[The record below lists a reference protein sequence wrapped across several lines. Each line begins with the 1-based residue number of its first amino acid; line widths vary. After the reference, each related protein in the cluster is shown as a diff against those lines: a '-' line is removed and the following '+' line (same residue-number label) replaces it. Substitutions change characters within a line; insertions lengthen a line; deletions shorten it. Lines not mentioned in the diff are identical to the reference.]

1 MTRSLSSRPIAAGA
15 ALITLVLLTACGTTA
30 EPAAET
36 TEAPPASSAPS
47 SAAEPVE
54 TDEAEARLVVA
65 YEDAV
70 KVLDAGDL
78 SEIASFAV
86 DSAPYVE
93 IAADGRHVFTL
104 EHQQKRVRIVD
115 AGTWTEAH
123 GDHGHSYAVAPSRL
137 DAVIEGTVYHA
148 ISDSA
153 QSVIWNDDTGDIE
166 VIDAADFEDGFV
178 TPRIIER
185 NDVHHGVAVP
195 LSDGYLVS
203 FSAEGEPVGVARLD
217 EGGAEVER
225 YEGCA
230 GLHGEAHVGKDGYA
244 FGCQDGILVV
254 NDDGARTL
262 PSPVAGAGTST
273 LVGDGSSP
281 IVAGN
286 LRSSDEGGPDL
297 STTVALYDTEAG
309 TARSVDLGV
318 EFSNMAVTEGD
329 LVVVGVDGNL
339 HVLDLV
345 SGEVRAI
352 PATAPWEKPEEFL
365 TPRPMLAVS
374 HDHVWLTDPMTGKI
388 LVIDLTTGETLLSED
403 VDGKPGRLAVV
414 NFAGDEHDH
423 S

>member
-1 MTRSLSSRPIAAGA
+1 MTRSLSSRPIAVGAG
-15 ALITLVLLTACGTTA
+15 LITLVLLTACGTTP

-36 TEAPPASSAPS
+36 TGAPPASPSAQS
-47 SAAEPVE
+47 TEPAE
-54 TDEAEARLVVA
+54 TDEPEARVVVA

-78 SEIASFAV
+78 SEIASFSV
-86 DSAPYVE
+86 ESAPYVE

-115 AGTWTEAH
+115 AGTWTDAH
-123 GDHGHSYAVAPSRL
+123 GDHGHSYAVVPSRL

-148 ISDSA
+148 ISDGA

-166 VIDAADFEDGFV
+166 VIDAGDFEDGTV

-185 NDVHHGVAVP
+185 GDVHHGVAVP
-195 LSDGYLVS
+195 LSEGYLVS
-203 FSAEGEPVGVARLD
+203 FSADGEPVGVARLD
-217 EGGAEVER
+217 EGGVEIER
-225 YEGCA
+225 YEGCT
-230 GLHGEAHVGKDGYA
+230 GLHGEAHIGKDGYA

-254 NDDGARTL
+254 DGDGARAL

-281 IVAGN
+281 VVAGN
-286 LRSSDEGGPDL
+286 LRSSDESGPDL

-309 TARSVDLGV
+309 TARTVDLGV

-329 LVVVGVDGNL
+329 LVTVGVDGNL
-339 HVLDLV
+339 HVVDLA
-345 SGEVRAI
+345 SGEVRII
-352 PATAPWEKPEEFL
+352 PATEPWDKPEEFL
-365 TPRPMLAVS
+365 TPRPMLTVS
-374 HDHVWLTDPMTGKI
+374 HDHVWLTEPMTGNI
-388 LVIDLTTGETLLSED
+388 LVIDLTTGETVTSAD
-403 VDGKPGRLAVV
+403 VNGKPGRIAVV